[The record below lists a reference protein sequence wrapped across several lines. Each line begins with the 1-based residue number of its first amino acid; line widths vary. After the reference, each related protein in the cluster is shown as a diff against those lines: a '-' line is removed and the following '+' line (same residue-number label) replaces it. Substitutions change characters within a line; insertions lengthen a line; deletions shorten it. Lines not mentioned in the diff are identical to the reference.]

1 MLNVGKERCKKSKK
15 KVSMEITKSPSFVIL
30 CSVPSLPPQMIIFV
44 LTLCI
49 RTYFSQS
56 IKRCVSSFG
65 RRPNEKKKS
74 AVLISSANNSL
85 NMNGNFYLH
94 ALEKK
99 LINFCIFAISSFST
113 RHVNTFLIK
122 AGDLIFNLF
131 YFPPLLKA
139 QH

>member
-1 MLNVGKERCKKSKK
+1 
-15 KVSMEITKSPSFVIL
+15 
-30 CSVPSLPPQMIIFV
+30 MIIFV

-94 ALEKK
+94 TLEKK

-139 QH
+139 QHWIRKKNRIWKFWKNAFRKQFNPPKCLPSKINHKN